1 MSDIEIIL
9 VNDNSNDNTSLIIQ
23 KLAEEDQR
31 IKILNNKKNMA
42 TLYSRNIGILNSK
55 GKYIMNLDNDDLFM
69 DFDVFDKIY
78 EEAEKGNYDI
88 IGFNAIDCRNYNPLI
103 TQMNDAL
110 LHDHKEG
117 LTLYQPELTYFPISR
132 DTKFKPNDLHVWGR
146 LTKENVYKKAIN
158 NFGKNAIGEIRNLCF
173 VTWNEDSAMSM
184 ALFKYAE
191 SYKFIKKYGI
201 FHYKGKSTSSKT
213 SSFDLRKYGELF
225 FIDIVFDFSHNN
237 FRGKKYSVEIVHKLI
252 FPHINSLSENNKQY
266 LKAILY
272 KMLDCQYISHEDKK
286 EIKSNFEKI
295 EL

>member
-31 IKILNNKKNMA
+31 IKIINNKKNMA

-78 EEAEKGNYDI
+78 EVAEKGNYDI
-88 IGFNAIDCRNYNPLI
+88 IGFNAIDCKNYNPLI
-103 TQMNDAL
+103 TQMKDAL
-110 LHDHKEG
+110 LHDHNEG
-117 LTLYQPELTYFPISR
+117 LTLYQPELTYFSISR
-132 DTKFKPNDLHVWGR
+132 DNKFNPNDLHVWGR
-146 LTKENVYKKAIN
+146 LTKENIYKKAIN

-191 SYKFIKKYGI
+191 SYKFIQKYGI

-213 SSFDLRKYGELF
+213 SSDDLRKYGELF
-225 FIDIVFDFSHNN
+225 FIDAVFDFSHNN
-237 FRGKKYSVEIVHKLI
+237 FRGKKYSVEIIHKLI
-252 FPHINSLSENNKQY
+252 FPHINSLSEKNKKY
-266 LKAILY
+266 LKAIIY
-272 KMLDCQYISHEDKK
+272 KMLDCPYISFEDKK
-286 EIKSNFEKI
+286 EIKSNLERIK
-295 EL
+295 L